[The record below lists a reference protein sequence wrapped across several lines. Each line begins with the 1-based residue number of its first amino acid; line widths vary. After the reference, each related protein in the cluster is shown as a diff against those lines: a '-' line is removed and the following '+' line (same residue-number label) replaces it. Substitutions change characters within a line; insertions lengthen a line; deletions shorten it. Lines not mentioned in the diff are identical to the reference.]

1 MINLSAL
8 MDSRPQALCEFH
20 ADRDGKHAWFLCS
33 WHPEKNEVLE
43 EIQAEIKLEILN
55 SGIESVSKMEAE
67 KWFKTLFA
75 DFHWKLHA
83 RLRKSDLS
91 EKGISVMLGIL
102 FGQELYFV
110 QFGRVFCALLQ
121 KNSVQCVGQNW
132 KNFHLQTH
140 AQLNLLGFSEAEIK
154 VKPQRVLIGERQS
167 LVVLPGSIATPLFN
181 NNPDTS
187 SIMPLLESFS
197 SANGAMWMLL
207 EHKSDLS
214 KSKKR
219 GFSRLHLS
227 TFLLILLTLLTIAYV
242 LFGNRFIDMLIRRA
256 RMMVS
261 SRKPVALEKIPE
273 YLELGNSRIIKA
285 AQVPAKNVELEIA
298 WATEL
303 PYKLTSTPAFN
314 LETLYLA
321 SDNVLMAF
329 HKRSRKLLWKV
340 SLSADIKSMVNT
352 RNGLILLLED
362 NTMLGYS
369 DKGSQLW
376 QQTWKA
382 EKDYQAQYLYSHE
395 LTGDHNPRIDGSI
408 TVIPSHSGILAID
421 SNSGEKMSEISL
433 REPLQYISGYDSFA
447 SCYYAV
453 AGNSVFCINVK
464 IQN

>member
-55 SGIESVSKMEAE
+55 SGIENVSKMEVE

-91 EKGISVMLGIL
+91 EKGISVVLGIL
-102 FGQELYFV
+102 YGQELYFV
-110 QFGRVFCALLQ
+110 QFGRMFCALLN

-154 VKPQRVLIGERQS
+154 VKPQRVLIGEKQS
-167 LVVLPGSIATPLFN
+167 LVVVPGSIASPLFN
-181 NNPDTS
+181 NNPDS
-187 SIMPLLESFS
+187 ASIMPLLESFS
-197 SANGAMWMLL
+197 SANGALWMLL

-219 GFSRLHLS
+219 GFSRLHIS

-242 LFGNRFIDMLIRRA
+242 IFGNRFIDMLIRRA

-273 YLELGNSRIIKA
+273 YLELGNSKIIKA

-298 WATEL
+298 WTTEL
-303 PYKLTSTPAFN
+303 PYKLTCVPAFN

-329 HKRSRKLLWKV
+329 EKRSRKLLWNV
-340 SLSADIKSMVNT
+340 SLPASITTMVNT

-369 DKGSQLW
+369 DKGSQIW
-376 QQTWKA
+376 QQSWKG
-382 EKDYQAQYLYSHE
+382 DINTDTHFLHSQE
-395 LTGDHNPRIDGSI
+395 LTSGDNPRIDGSI
-408 TVIPSHSGILAID
+408 TVIPTNKGIMAVD
-421 SNSGEKMSEISL
+421 SNSGEKMSEISM
-433 REPLQYISGYDSFA
+433 REDLQYISCYDSFA
-447 SCYYAV
+447 SCYYV
-453 AGNSVFCINVK
+453 VTGNNVMCINLK